1 MCHLIEAGGSELNN
15 AKEVASCIGVGSLR
29 LVEKL
34 LIFLKEKLT
43 MEELSLLKSYGEG
56 KMVPN
61 KRDPFPEIYIFP
73 DFEGASGELVKN
85 VEGFFLMR
93 LMVRKCTKLVLKF

>member
-1 MCHLIEAGGSELNN
+1 
-15 AKEVASCIGVGSLR
+15 
-29 LVEKL
+29 
-34 LIFLKEKLT
+34 

-73 DFEGASGELVKN
+73 DFEGASGELVKT

-93 LMVRKCTKLVLKF
+93 LMVENVQNLC

>member
-73 DFEGASGELVKN
+73 DFEGASGET
-85 VEGFFLMR
+85 G
-93 LMVRKCTKLVLKF
+93 